1 MRKTKPI
8 NIPDRDP
15 SPDAPIYENT
25 SFAAAGELSTIGN
38 VDSGPQTTMTSD
50 STFESFNTVYYD
62 CLPPQHDTD
71 TVIHSIQ
78 SHATPSSSFNQV
90 PRIELQHDDILN
102 VILNSST
109 ESGSSD
115 DVRPRQMGRRSDP
128 RPRVVSIDAT
138 TPQRQT
144 ISMQGAVPFTPAV
157 HGANGVN
164 GTGNATGGG
173 TSAGSRQ
180 YLAPPVTQNQTPPP
194 FQSEN
199 SSIQSSRNPSPV
211 SLVSSTGSSSVASA
225 VGNNQQ

>member
-8 NIPDRDP
+8 NIPDRDV
-15 SPDAPIYENT
+15 SPVSDAPIYENT
-25 SFAAAGELSTIGN
+25 GFGANIGHH
-38 VDSGPQTTMTSD
+38 QTTIAND

-62 CLPPQHDTD
+62 ANECLPAQYDDDDDYSTSQ
-71 TVIHSIQ
+71 TTATNSIQ
-78 SHATPSSSFNQV
+78 TVQAHVTPSSSNLV

-115 DVRPRQMGRRSDP
+115 DVRPRQLGRRSDP

-144 ISMQGAVPFTPAV
+144 ISMQGAVPYTPTTRSS
-157 HGANGVN
+157 G
-164 GTGNATGGG
+164 GN
-173 TSAGSRQ
+173 SSRQ
-180 YLAPPVTQNQTPPP
+180 YLAPPTSQHQTPPP

-211 SLVSSTGSSSVASA
+211 SLVSSTGSSSAASASA
-225 VGNNQQ
+225 VDNNQR